1 MKSSLMRISDVVVLD
16 GEEYKINTDF
26 KVWIEI
32 EGLLLTSQYEP
43 QVRLAKILTLA
54 YPILPPNPF
63 DAVQGVMWFYSGGRD
78 KAVQGETGNG
88 HKVPC
93 YDLSQDFDYIWGAF
107 MSQYGI
113 DLTQCSMHW
122 WRFKALLTCLD
133 DNCKFLKIVGFRSMD
148 TSKIK
153 DREQKRFYEKMKKQ
167 FRLKGSVEGIPDE
180 ELTAEALLE
189 LF

>member
-1 MKSSLMRISDVVVLD
+1 MKSSLMRISDMVILD

-26 KVWIEI
+26 RVWIEI
-32 EGLLLTSQYEP
+32 EGLLLKGHYQP

-63 DAVQGVMWFYSGGRD
+63 DAVQGIMWFYSGGAD
-78 KAVQGETGNG
+78 KAVQGEAESGY
-88 HKVPC
+88 KVPC
-93 YDLSQDFDYIWGAF
+93 YDLSKDFDYIWGAF

-113 DLTQCSMHW
+113 DLTQSSMHW
-122 WRFKALLTCLD
+122 WRFKALLACLD
-133 DNCKFLKIVGFRSMD
+133 DNCKFMKIVGFRSVD

-153 DREQKRFYEKMKKQ
+153 NREQKRFYEKMKKQ
-167 FRLKGSVEGIPDE
+167 FRLKSADSERLGE
-180 ELTAEALLE
+180 EIAAEALAE